1 MPPAPATNSGRP
13 PAPAT
18 HWTIINRE
26 KQPTYRMT
34 GKDPSS
40 VASTPETASAG
51 AAHPA
56 DTKPLD
62 WKAVAAVSLN
72 RVIGR
77 HDQIPWYLP
86 EDFRWFKELTN
97 GGTLVMGRR
106 TFESIGR
113 VLPGRR
119 TVVLSRAGFSHPS
132 VMVARS
138 LDEVAELTREGPVFI
153 CGGAEI
159 YRAALSR
166 CAELY
171 LTRVKRIIRDGD
183 AFFPPFEDDF
193 ELIETLRDEEQFA
206 ILCYRN
212 RRLAGSPPPAS

>member
-1 MPPAPATNSGRP
+1 MLTN
-13 PAPAT
+13 
-18 HWTIINRE
+18 E
-26 KQPTYRMT
+26 
-34 GKDPSS
+34 PSD
-40 VASTPETASAG
+40 VAAE
-51 AAHPA
+51 AAVRPA
-56 DTKPLD
+56 DGQVPNPDRLH

-77 HDQIPWYLP
+77 HNQIPWYLP
-86 EDFRWFKELTN
+86 EDFRWFKQLTN

-113 VLPGRR
+113 VLPGRQ

-132 VMVARS
+132 AMVARS
-138 LDEVAELTREGPVFI
+138 LDEVAQMSLPEPVFI

-159 YRAALSR
+159 YRIALPR

-193 ELIETLRDEEQFA
+193 ELVETLRDEEQFA
-206 ILCYRN
+206 ILHYRN
-212 RRLAGSPPPAS
+212 RRLGTGAPPTA